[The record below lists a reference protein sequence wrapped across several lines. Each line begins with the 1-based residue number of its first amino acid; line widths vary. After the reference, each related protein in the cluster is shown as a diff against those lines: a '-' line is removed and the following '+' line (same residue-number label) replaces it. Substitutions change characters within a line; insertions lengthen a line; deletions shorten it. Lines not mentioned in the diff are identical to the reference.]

1 MKIHEKRFLSTILI
15 VFGCSIALIATAQTT
30 QQIARKA
37 FGSTVLLLMED
48 ANRQPISLGSGFFVA
63 PDKIATNLHVV
74 EGAKSG
80 FAKLVG
86 KETKYDIQGYTAIDE
101 KRDLIIL
108 KVKRTTAPRL
118 IFADSDLVMV
128 GDPIY
133 AVGNPIG
140 LEGTFSQGI
149 ISSVRPIGTDKVLQ
163 LTAPISPGSSGGPV
177 LNNKGHVIGV
187 SVATFR
193 GGQNLNFAIPA
204 NYLKTLIAQ
213 VGIPKPLPKTKTAN
227 SKQSLVDNFGG
238 KSIEGVTAGKLEKIY
253 HFTSRPSFSLRN
265 HLRKDVTNVYL
276 YMIFYDKLGDPID
289 VKFIHFR
296 ERIPAGLA
304 KRAQCPERVDSEVLS
319 MVSKGGSVVFRIL
332 DYEVAK

>member
-1 MKIHEKRFLSTILI
+1 MKIHKKRFLSTILI

-48 ANRQPISLGSGFFVA
+48 VNRQPISLGSGFFVA

-86 KETKYDIQGYTAIDE
+86 KETKYDIQSYTAIDE

-108 KVKRTTAPRL
+108 KVKRTTAPWL

-128 GDPIY
+128 GDPVY

-149 ISSVRPIGTDKVLQ
+149 ISSIRPIGTDKVLQ

-204 NYLKTLIAQ
+204 NYLKKLIGQAD
-213 VGIPKPLPKTKTAN
+213 IAKPLPKTKPLPTKN
-227 SKQSLVDNFGG
+227 SILADFGK
-238 KSIEGVTAGKLEKIY
+238 KSVEGVTAGKLEKITKY
-253 HFTSRPSFSLRN
+253 TYYPSFSIRN

-276 YMIFYDKLGDPID
+276 YMIFYDRLRDPID
-289 VKFIHFR
+289 VKFIHFKN
-296 ERIPAGLA
+296 RIPVGLA
-304 KRAQCPERVDSEVLS
+304 KRTGCPEQVNSEVLS
-319 MVSKGGSVVFRIL
+319 MVSNGGSVVFRIL